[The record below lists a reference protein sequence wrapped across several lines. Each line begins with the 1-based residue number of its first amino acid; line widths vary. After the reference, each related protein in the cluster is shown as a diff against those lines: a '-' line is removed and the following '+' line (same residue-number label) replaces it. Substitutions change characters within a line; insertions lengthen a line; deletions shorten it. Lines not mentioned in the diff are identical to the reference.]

1 MGVFKYLTING
12 EQVFYPKYA
21 GFIFLTCVMFLIV
34 GVSIAKKLNELFPSF
49 DKDNEEDVKRSKMI
63 LLAESSVQI
72 GLIGVTTY
80 IFREVINKG
89 LKFIFDKNLHGNPS
103 KYAILIVAPTMFSQQ
118 KSLINKI
125 TFIWN

>member
-1 MGVFKYLTING
+1 MSVFKYFTING

-21 GFIFLTCVMFLIV
+21 GFIFLTSVMFLIV
-34 GVSIAKKLNELFPSF
+34 GVSIAKKLDDSFPSF
-49 DKDNEEDVKRSKMI
+49 DKDNQRDVERPKMI

-80 IFREVINKG
+80 IFRELIHKG
-89 LKFIFDKNLHGNPS
+89 LRFMFGKNLHGNPS

-118 KSLINKI
+118 TSLINKI
-125 TFIWN
+125 KFIWD